1 MFIDEVVERGI
12 TVNFSV
18 VKMFIGNVVMFR
30 NYGWYINM
38 YLGLML
44 IAPVINHVIN
54 YMIEKNYVKN
64 IY

>member
-30 NYGWYINM
+30 NYGWYINI

>member
-1 MFIDEVVERGI
+1 MFIDEVVERVV